1 MEILNAIFTFAT
13 LSSSTSES
21 VSVDE
26 SVYWWRAGWWMRVFN
41 GAERCASVLSLS
53 SLTLVGR
60 SICLS
65 LLESQRDVREGTYE
79 WLILWTRKH
88 HKLWQYKPY
97 EQMNNRSVHPWQQTH
112 LQFWPNSRRSCFRR
126 RINIL
131 KLENV
136 LLVYGNQFLSLP
148 DFLVYFLLFLILS
161 YWWKIKD
168 ANWLRQLN

>member
-1 MEILNAIFTFAT
+1 
-13 LSSSTSES
+13 
-21 VSVDE
+21 
-26 SVYWWRAGWWMRVFN
+26 MRVFN

-79 WLILWTRKH
+79 WLILCTCVLNNGVNTSGCVKKRKRL
-88 HKLWQYKPY
+88 KLWQYKPY
-97 EQMNNRSVHPWQQTH
+97 EQMNKRSVHPWQQTH

-148 DFLVYFLLFLILS
+148 DFLVYFLLFCVLS
-161 YWWKIKD
+161 YWWEIKD